1 MALDPRSLN
10 WGGDGA
16 TFEVFA
22 NSERLF
28 LEHLP
33 VERAQEGW
41 QEREID
47 LAGFAGQTIQLSLA
61 TTPGPTG
68 DVTADW
74 AGWGEPRLEAP
85 EAAAY
90 RQVVSSKPWVGNWQ
104 QLGVSALD
112 FLRTGQ
118 MAHKAQ
124 LYEDALAWYRWS
136 ELLIPGR
143 GDPWYYAAQ
152 VYEDQGRWTEALG
165 AYQRGVETGGF
176 RYTRRSSPS
185 YRLGLIYQL
194 RLDPPQL
201 DAALAAYET
210 AIEYSEFSDP
220 KERADCHYRR
230 GQILFWQNRDL
241 QEAIDAFRQAIVF
254 DPEHVS
260 AHTLL
265 GTALYAHSGDRT
277 EAEAHLQQALELAPQ
292 NKWTFYHLGEIYRQ
306 EGLAKEAQV
315 MYERALALD
324 PGFSAAAGQ
333 LATLTGQG
341 GASVR

>member
-16 TFEVFA
+16 TFEVFVDG
-22 NSERLF
+22 ERLF

-33 VERAQEGW
+33 VENAQEGW
-41 QEREID
+41 HEREVD
-47 LAGFAGQTIQLSLA
+47 LAAFTGQTIHLSLA

-85 EAAAY
+85 QAAAY
-90 RQVVSSKPWVGNWQ
+90 RQVVSSRPWVGNWQ
-104 QLGVSALD
+104 QLGLSALD
-112 FLRTGQ
+112 FIRTGQ

-143 GDPWYYAAQ
+143 GDPWYYAGQ
-152 VYEDQGRWTEALG
+152 VYEDQGRWTEALD
-165 AYQRGVETGGF
+165 AYQRALDLGGF

-194 RLDPPQL
+194 RLEPQQL

-210 AIEYSEFSDP
+210 ALEYSEFNDP
-220 KERADCHYRR
+220 TERADCHYRR
-230 GQILFWQNRDL
+230 GELLWRERADL
-241 QEAIDAFRQAIVF
+241 DGAIAEFHHAIEIH
-254 DPEHVS
+254 PGHAS
-260 AHTLL
+260 AHILL
-265 GTALYAHSGDRT
+265 GLAYYVRDQDVEKALAQIGK
-277 EAEAHLQQALELAPQ
+277 AIELAPQ
-292 NKWTFYHLGEIYRQ
+292 DKWAYFHLGEVYRQ
-306 EGLAKEAQV
+306 EGNTAQALA
-315 MYERALALD
+315 MYERALEIDA
-324 PGFSAAAGQ
+324 GFQMAQGR
-333 LATLTGQG
+333 LTELGK
-341 GASVR
+341 